1 MKYILFFLI
10 LFSSKHILL
19 ANEITMEQARKVAM
33 SFFCETIRSRGGIP
47 RLQLVWDGEST
58 TTRGGSSP
66 AFYVFNRMDSD
77 GFVIISGDDVTMP
90 ILGYSCSN
98 HFVVE
103 NMPPNLLDWMDE
115 LRNQI
120 NAVREEHVVG
130 TSYISKAWTRASD
143 AIGGDGLESLS
154 GGKLEKTLEKMT
166 NSTMKGFILGMAVT
180 AVIQSSSAT
189 TVMVVGFVNSGIMK
203 LRQAI
208 GIIMGANVGTTIT
221 SWILS
226 LSGIEG
232 DSLVM
237 QLLKPSSFSA
247 VFAFVGIILLMFCNS
262 EKKKHLGTIFLG
274 FGILMV
280 GMDQMSAAV
289 EPLSDDPTFTGF
301 LTLFNNPV
309 FGILAGALLTAVIQS
324 SSASV
329 GILQALSKTG
339 AISYSMAIP
348 IVMGQNIGTCV
359 TALISCIGA
368 KKNAKRAAF
377 VHLYFNIIGTLV
389 ICALFYGSNL
399 FINYG
404 FLNDIVGPE
413 NIAVIHTAFN
423 LLATAILLPF
433 NKYLEKLACLTIKD
447 KEEDSDVPFLDER
460 FLNTPS
466 VATERAKSLAEKM
479 ARLSEGTLLGALELV
494 DHYDEKVAETIHEN
508 EDMIDSYEDVISTY
522 LVKLSS
528 KQLSADDSK
537 TIQLILHTIGDFE
550 RISDHA
556 VSIVK
561 VAQEIHEKNISFS
574 KEAKAGLAV
583 MIDALREIINNAT
596 VAFVDNDLALA
607 SKVEPLEQVIDRLRD
622 KLKDAHVKRLT
633 NGTCTIELGFVF
645 SDLITNIER
654 VSDHCSNIAIGVIEI
669 NRNGYDA
676 HEYLHELKNSDDIQ
690 YNADYKAY
698 KQKYTLPKE
707 ALSVREVSV
716 GVPVN

>member
-1 MKYILFFLI
+1 MDLF
-10 LFSSKHILL
+10 
-19 ANEITMEQARKVAM
+19 MV
-33 SFFCETIRSRGGIP
+33 
-47 RLQLVWDGEST
+47 LQLLCGLALFLFGMNS
-58 TTRGGSSP
+58 
-66 AFYVFNRMDSD
+66 M
-77 GFVIISGDDVTMP
+77 
-90 ILGYSCSN
+90 
-98 HFVVE
+98 
-103 NMPPNLLDWMDE
+103 
-115 LRNQI
+115 
-120 NAVREEHVVG
+120 
-130 TSYISKAWTRASD
+130 
-143 AIGGDGLESLS
+143 GDGLESLS

-166 NSTMKGFILGMAVT
+166 NSTMKGFILGAAVT

-404 FLNDIVGPE
+404 FLDDIVGPE

-550 RISDHA
+550 RISDHSVNLLESA
-556 VSIVK
+556 EEMHQKEIHFSK
-561 VAQEIHEKNISFS
+561 DAQEELQVL
-574 KEAKAGLAV
+574 EDAV
-583 MIDALREIINNAT
+583 QDTLSRTTDAFRKG
-596 VAFVDNDLALA
+596 DLHLA
-607 SKVEPLEQVIDRLRD
+607 SKVEPLEAVVNELVRAIKARHVARLQAGSCSIEYGFVLD
-622 KLKDAHVKRLT
+622 DLLT
-633 NGTCTIELGFVF
+633 NY
-645 SDLITNIER
+645 ER
-654 VSDHCSNIAIGVIEI
+654 VCDHCSNVAVAQIEVAQ
-669 NRNGYDA
+669 DSFDTHA
-676 HEYLHELKNSDDIQ
+676 YLNDLRHGND
-690 YNADYKAY
+690 
-698 KQKYTLPKE
+698 TKE
-707 ALSVREVSV
+707 SEEFHRRLGRYRERYLFPD
-716 GVPVN
+716 GQTAEEN

>member
-1 MKYILFFLI
+1 MDLF
-10 LFSSKHILL
+10 
-19 ANEITMEQARKVAM
+19 MV
-33 SFFCETIRSRGGIP
+33 
-47 RLQLVWDGEST
+47 LQLLCGLALFLFGMNS
-58 TTRGGSSP
+58 
-66 AFYVFNRMDSD
+66 M
-77 GFVIISGDDVTMP
+77 
-90 ILGYSCSN
+90 
-98 HFVVE
+98 
-103 NMPPNLLDWMDE
+103 
-115 LRNQI
+115 
-120 NAVREEHVVG
+120 
-130 TSYISKAWTRASD
+130 
-143 AIGGDGLESLS
+143 GDGLESLS

-166 NSTMKGFILGMAVT
+166 NSTMKGFILGAAVT

-348 IVMGQNIGTCV
+348 TVMGQNIGTCV

-404 FLNDIVGPE
+404 FLDDIVGPE

-583 MIDALREIINNAT
+583 MVDALREIINNAT

-716 GVPVN
+716 GVPAN

>member
-1 MKYILFFLI
+1 MDLF
-10 LFSSKHILL
+10 
-19 ANEITMEQARKVAM
+19 MV
-33 SFFCETIRSRGGIP
+33 
-47 RLQLVWDGEST
+47 LQLLCGLALFLFGMNS
-58 TTRGGSSP
+58 
-66 AFYVFNRMDSD
+66 M
-77 GFVIISGDDVTMP
+77 
-90 ILGYSCSN
+90 
-98 HFVVE
+98 
-103 NMPPNLLDWMDE
+103 
-115 LRNQI
+115 
-120 NAVREEHVVG
+120 
-130 TSYISKAWTRASD
+130 
-143 AIGGDGLESLS
+143 GDGLESLS

-348 IVMGQNIGTCV
+348 IVMGRNIGTCV

>member
-1 MKYILFFLI
+1 MDLFMI
-10 LFSSKHILL
+10 
-19 ANEITMEQARKVAM
+19 
-33 SFFCETIRSRGGIP
+33 
-47 RLQLVWDGEST
+47 LQLLCGLALFLFGMNS
-58 TTRGGSSP
+58 
-66 AFYVFNRMDSD
+66 M
-77 GFVIISGDDVTMP
+77 
-90 ILGYSCSN
+90 
-98 HFVVE
+98 
-103 NMPPNLLDWMDE
+103 
-115 LRNQI
+115 
-120 NAVREEHVVG
+120 
-130 TSYISKAWTRASD
+130 
-143 AIGGDGLESLS
+143 GDGLESLS

-166 NSTMKGFILGMAVT
+166 NSTMKGFILGAAVT

-550 RISDHA
+550 RISDRSQKRRKQVLPLWLTHFVKLSTTLLLLLLIMTLHLPQRLNRLNRLSTVCVTSLKTPMLSVLQTVPVQSNSVLYSLTLSQILRGFPTIA
-556 VSIVK
+556 QTLQSVLLKSI
-561 VAQEIHEKNISFS
+561 ATATTHTNISTNSKIPMIFS
-574 KEAKAGLAV
+574 TTQ
-583 MIDALREIINNAT
+583 IT
-596 VAFVDNDLALA
+596 
-607 SKVEPLEQVIDRLRD
+607 
-622 KLKDAHVKRLT
+622 RLT
-633 NGTCTIELGFVF
+633 SRSTHFQRKLCL
-645 SDLITNIER
+645 
-654 VSDHCSNIAIGVIEI
+654 
-669 NRNGYDA
+669 
-676 HEYLHELKNSDDIQ
+676 
-690 YNADYKAY
+690 
-698 KQKYTLPKE
+698 
-707 ALSVREVSV
+707 
-716 GVPVN
+716 